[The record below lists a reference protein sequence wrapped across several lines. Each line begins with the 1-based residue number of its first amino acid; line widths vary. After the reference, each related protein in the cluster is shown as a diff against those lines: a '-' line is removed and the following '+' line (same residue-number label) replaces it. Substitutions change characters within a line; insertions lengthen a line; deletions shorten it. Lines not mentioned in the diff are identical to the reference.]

1 MRLIV
6 YHLRRDSEKSGWKV
20 NGTYKG
26 RLPTAVRDMSLPLSV
41 FSGTCVRFFMLLQ
54 WKISG
59 SNGTSEKVVLF
70 FRAKGSKRK
79 L

>member
-1 MRLIV
+1 MEL
-6 YHLRRDSEKSGWKV
+6 
-20 NGTYKG
+20 YKA

-41 FSGTCVRFFMLLQ
+41 TYGTCVRFLMLFQ

-59 SNGTSEKVVLF
+59 SNGTSDKVVLF
-70 FRAKGSKRK
+70 FRAKGSKWK